1 MWSEKESVR
10 SSTANFLNDEE
21 VRAMAIFHGIP
32 GGMDIH
38 AGITEEGDPSR
49 EQWQEDEEP
58 RIPQQST
65 SAGPPPYPSHLKREQ
80 KSLMK
85 TCSQFIQLSQHYL

>member
-1 MWSEKESVR
+1 
-10 SSTANFLNDEE
+10 
-21 VRAMAIFHGIP
+21 MAIFHGIP

-85 TCSQFIQLSQHYL
+85 TCSQFIQLSQNTQYIYIVSPCCSGSLADVP